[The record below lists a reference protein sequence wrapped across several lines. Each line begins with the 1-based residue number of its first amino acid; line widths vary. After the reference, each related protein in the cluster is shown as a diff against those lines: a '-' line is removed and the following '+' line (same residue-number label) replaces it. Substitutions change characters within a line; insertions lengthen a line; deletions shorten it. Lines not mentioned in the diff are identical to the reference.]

1 MRATFID
8 APIDVLTREGTVSRV
23 LDAIGRRGKVTHC
36 ALNVAKLV
44 RMRSNATLR
53 DDVCASDIVGIDGMG
68 IVWGARLAGIPVPER
83 VSGIDL
89 MQALLSECASR
100 GYRPYFLGATAD
112 VVQRAADVTCR
123 LYPTLEF
130 AGLHDGYFGAESE
143 SEIVA
148 AINASR
154 ADCLFVGMPTPR
166 KERFLAAHRRAID
179 APFVMGVGGSFDVL
193 AGKVARAPGWA
204 QRAGLEWAFRA
215 AQEPRRMIGRY
226 LSTNTVFL
234 GLMLR
239 ELARH
244 KVESRRHGSAS

>member
-1 MRATFID
+1 MRSTFID
-8 APIDVLTREGTVSRV
+8 APIDVLTREGTVARV

-53 DDVCASDIVGIDGMG
+53 DDVCSSDIVGIDGMG

-89 MQALLSECASR
+89 MQALLSECAAR

-123 LYPTLEF
+123 LHPTLEF

-143 SEIVA
+143 KEIVA

-166 KERFLAAHRRAID
+166 KERILAAHRQAID

-204 QRAGLEWAFRA
+204 QHAGLEWVFRL
-215 AQEPRRMIGRY
+215 AQEPRRMLVRY
-226 LSTNTVFL
+226 LSTNAVFL
-234 GLMLR
+234 ALMLR
-239 ELARH
+239 ELVRH
-244 KVESRRHGSAS
+244 RVVSYRHGSAS